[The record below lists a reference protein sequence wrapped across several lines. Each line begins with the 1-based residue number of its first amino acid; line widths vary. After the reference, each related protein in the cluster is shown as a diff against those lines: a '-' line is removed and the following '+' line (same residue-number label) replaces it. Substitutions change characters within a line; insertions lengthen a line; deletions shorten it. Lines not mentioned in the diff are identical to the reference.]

1 MGLDY
6 RTLLEGVEL
15 FKKLQMKFGQ
25 AYEKYVLARRQVWE
39 NLSQIDEDQIK
50 DTIIG
55 FLKAW
60 NIRNVNRIAPNS
72 LGGALKELNK
82 YFDALR
88 GKSLLSLN
96 FDEKVNVE
104 GQEMKISGL
113 IKEIYKR
120 LSEVKGIGST
130 SASKIMH
137 GVIPELFMMWDENI
151 RSGYGYASNEVG
163 YLRFMREMQRILR
176 GVIETYGGSPEELCH
191 EAYPGAKKTLTK
203 LLDEFNYMKF
213 TRKENLPDPIDDC

>member
-104 GQEMKISGL
+104 G
-113 IKEIYKR
+113 
-120 LSEVKGIGST
+120 
-130 SASKIMH
+130 
-137 GVIPELFMMWDENI
+137 
-151 RSGYGYASNEVG
+151 
-163 YLRFMREMQRILR
+163 
-176 GVIETYGGSPEELCH
+176 
-191 EAYPGAKKTLTK
+191 
-203 LLDEFNYMKF
+203 
-213 TRKENLPDPIDDC
+213 

>member
-6 RTLLEGVEL
+6 RTLLEGVGL
-15 FKKLQMKFGQ
+15 FKRLQVKFDH
-25 AYEKYVLARRQVWE
+25 AYEKYVLDRREVWE

-72 LGGALKELNK
+72 LGRALKELNK
-82 YFDALR
+82 YFDVLR

-96 FDEKVNVE
+96 FDEKVNVD
-104 GQEMKISGL
+104 GKEMRVSDL
-113 IKEIYKR
+113 IKGIYKR

-137 GVIPELFMMWDENI
+137 GAIPELFMMWDENI

-163 YLRFMREMQRILR
+163 YIRFMREMQLILR
-176 GVIETYGGSPEELCH
+176 GVIETYGGSQEELCH
-191 EAYPGAKKTLTK
+191 EAYPDAKKTLTK

>member
-1 MGLDY
+1 M
-6 RTLLEGVEL
+6 

-104 GQEMKISGL
+104 GQEMKISDV

-176 GVIETYGGSPEELCH
+176 GVIETYDGSPEELCH
-191 EAYPGAKKTLTK
+191 EACPDAKKTLTK

>member
-1 MGLDY
+1 M
-6 RTLLEGVEL
+6 
-15 FKKLQMKFGQ
+15 FKKLQMKFCQ
-25 AYEKYVLARRQVWE
+25 AYEKYVLDRRQVWE
-39 NLSQIDEDQIK
+39 NLSQIDEDQTK

-88 GKSLLSLN
+88 DKSLLSLN
-96 FDEKVNVE
+96 FDEKVNVD
-104 GQEMKISGL
+104 GQEMKISDV

-120 LSEVKGIGST
+120 LSEVKGVGST

-151 RSGYGYASNEVG
+151 RSGYGYAGNEIG

-176 GVIETYGGSPEELCH
+176 RVIETYGGSPEELCH
-191 EAYPGAKKTLTK
+191 EAYSDAKKTLTK

-213 TRKENLPDPIDDC
+213 TRKENLPNPIEDC

>member
-1 MGLDY
+1 
-6 RTLLEGVEL
+6 
-15 FKKLQMKFGQ
+15 
-25 AYEKYVLARRQVWE
+25 
-39 NLSQIDEDQIK
+39 
-50 DTIIG
+50 
-55 FLKAW
+55 
-60 NIRNVNRIAPNS
+60 
-72 LGGALKELNK
+72 
-82 YFDALR
+82 
-88 GKSLLSLN
+88 
-96 FDEKVNVE
+96 
-104 GQEMKISGL
+104 MKISDV

-191 EAYPGAKKTLTK
+191 EACPDAKKTLTK